1 MRNAARGPGSPR
13 EGWSVARGR
22 RRLHVRADHD
32 GAMRALL
39 IAALV
44 ALTGGSAAGVV
55 ASEREEAAA
64 ETAAVAS
71 PLTPVLSARR
81 VPAVLAAP
89 IADRRLGVALDELLS
104 RQPGTTCLEVT
115 ASGRS
120 IYERLPDAPLVPASV
135 EKLLTAVAAVEVLG
149 LEHRFRTTV
158 VAAAAPVDGVV
169 AGDAWLVG
177 GGDALLA
184 TADYAARFRHQPQVV
199 TPLEGLADQ
208 LAQAGV
214 VRIDGTLLGDGS
226 RYDDDRYPD
235 VWPERFIDQDQSG
248 PLSALTVNDAWEA
261 FPPNPDTAVPDE
273 APAADPAAHA
283 AGVLGGLL
291 VARGTAVAATGSGVA
306 PPGAV
311 EVAAIESGPLPD
323 VLRQMLSESDNQTAE
338 LLLKELAVARGRP
351 ATTVDGAAV
360 VLEVATEL
368 GLPLGGVVVTDGSGL
383 SEQNLVSCRLVQSIL
398 DQGGPSGP
406 IGAGLAVAGQTGTL
420 TERFAGSPL
429 AGRLV
434 AKTGTLNQV
443 TALAGHLATTPGAS
457 VTFAFIVNHP
467 EGEVVTAE
475 DLDRQAELAQV
486 LDRYPEGPS
495 LEELG
500 PQPVAAAAPPAD
512 GSGGSGG

>member
-1 MRNAARGPGSPR
+1 MRP
-13 EGWSVARGR
+13 
-22 RRLHVRADHD
+22 
-32 GAMRALL
+32 LL
-39 IAALV
+39 VIALV
-44 ALTGGSAAGVV
+44 ALTLGSAAGAVIN
-55 ASEREEAAA
+55 EREEAPADVVAA
-64 ETAAVAS
+64 AAS

-89 IADRRLGVALDELLS
+89 IADRRLGVALDELLG
-104 RQPGTTCLEVT
+104 RQPGTACLEVT
-115 ASGRS
+115 ASGRPV
-120 IYERLPDAPLVPASV
+120 YERLPDAPLVPASV

-149 LEHRFRTTV
+149 VDHRFRTTV

-184 TADYAARFRHQPQVV
+184 TADYTARFRHQPQVA
-199 TPLEGLADQ
+199 TSLEGLADR
-208 LAQAGV
+208 LARAGV

-235 VWPERFIDQDQSG
+235 VWPPRFVDQDQSG
-248 PLSALTVNDAWEA
+248 PLSALTVNDGWEA
-261 FPPNPDTAVPDE
+261 FPPNADTNVPDE
-273 APAADPAAHA
+273 TPAADPAAHA

-291 VARGTAVAATGSGVA
+291 AARGTTVAATGSGVA

-311 EVAAIESGPLPD
+311 EVASIESGPLTD
-323 VLRQMLSESDNQTAE
+323 VLREMLSESDNQTAE

-351 ATTVDGAAV
+351 ATTADGAAV

-383 SEQNLVSCRLVQSIL
+383 SGENLVSCRLIQSIL
-398 DQGGPSGP
+398 DRGGPTGP

-429 AGRLV
+429 AGRLL

-443 TALAGHLATTPGAS
+443 TALAGLLATTPGAA
-457 VTFAFIVNHP
+457 VTFAFMVNHP
-467 EGEVVTAE
+467 EGEAVTPE
-475 DLDRQAELAQV
+475 DLARQAELALI

-500 PQPVAAAAPPAD
+500 PQPVAAAEPPAD
-512 GSGGSGG
+512 GVSGG